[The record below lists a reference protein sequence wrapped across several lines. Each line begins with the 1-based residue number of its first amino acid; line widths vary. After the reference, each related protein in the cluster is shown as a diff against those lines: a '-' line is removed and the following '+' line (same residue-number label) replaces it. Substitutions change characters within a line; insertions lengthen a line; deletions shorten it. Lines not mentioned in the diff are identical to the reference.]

1 MCLVKIY
8 KLRYAI
14 KKKIA
19 GGIRK
24 LTIDMKY
31 FNVYYFCHLANES
44 MGKFEYATNYGIFVE
59 QEFAVDPEEFPK
71 VSVLR
76 QFCYWL
82 VERIIWEQVSLISNE
97 VKNYDFDPVS
107 WVCQAIK
114 KYRDIDVDGL
124 FEQIC
129 AEDKEE
135 ADFEELF
142 NVFVEKLDDLYCNV
156 IWDIATEIEY
166 ILFQNRE
173 FLVRFNE
180 TMASAF
186 EDNNRKRIYVPEWV
200 KRAVL
205 FRDRGCCVFC
215 KKDLTGIYTLLDDR
229 EKQFDHIVPLEEGG
243 LNDVCNIQLTCQECN
258 QKKHTQSGT
267 STLYQTA
274 Y

>member
-1 MCLVKIY
+1 
-8 KLRYAI
+8 
-14 KKKIA
+14 
-19 GGIRK
+19 
-24 LTIDMKY
+24 MKY

-44 MGKFEYATNYGIFVE
+44 MGKFEYVTTYGTFVE

-71 VSVLR
+71 VFVLR
-76 QFCYWL
+76 EFCYWM

-97 VKNYDFDPVS
+97 DKDYDFNPVS

-114 KYRDIDVDGL
+114 KYRDIDIDGL

-129 AEDKEE
+129 VEDTED
-135 ADFEELF
+135 ADFEEHF
-142 NVFVEKLDDLYCNV
+142 NVFIEKLDDLYCNV

-186 EDNNRKRIYVPEWV
+186 EDKNRKRVYIPEWV

-258 QKKHTQSGT
+258 QRKHIRSGT